1 MTPPVWQAE
10 LPERVAP
17 HLLHAASRR
26 EFAGVRVDVDD
37 PVLSASLREQDAQ
50 PQWEYAYRWPG
61 PCTVE
66 PGLGYVVTAAGR
78 LVLESLPYSRH
89 IGPPVAEVPDR
100 TRRVGS
106 LVSLRDTGDVN
117 YYHFLDDVLGRL
129 ELFDR
134 IGVPDDVPLLV
145 SAALAGRPYFRD
157 AVARSSR
164 LRARSW
170 LVQSPDEA
178 VVADEVWFGK
188 ALPHCRRTLSAA
200 ADLLE
205 MLPADP
211 AADRR
216 VLLVRSPARTRHL
229 RNAADVEAVCLDRGF
244 EVVDADLLGLEEQ
257 MALFSQARFVVGP
270 HGAGLVN
277 LLWRRGA
284 PCSLLELFPPDA
296 SPAHY
301 HWLCASFG
309 YDYAALRGCS
319 GSTAGGFDVDVDA
332 FAVAV
337 DRLVRG
343 VRTTA

>member
-1 MTPPVWQAE
+1 MTPPSWPVE
-10 LPERVAP
+10 PPERVAP

-26 EFAGVRVDVDD
+26 EFAGARVDVDD
-37 PVLSASLREQDAQ
+37 PVLAASLREQDAQ
-50 PQWEYAYRWPG
+50 PQWEYVYRWPER
-61 PCTVE
+61 CTVE
-66 PGLGYVVTAAGR
+66 PHLGYVVTADGR
-78 LVLESLPYSRH
+78 LVLESLPYWRH
-89 IGPPVAEVPDR
+89 IGHPPSEPPAR
-100 TRRVGS
+100 TRHVPS

-129 ELFDR
+129 ELFAR

-145 SAALAGRPYFRD
+145 SAALADRAYFQD
-157 AVARSSR
+157 ALAMSSR
-164 LRARSW
+164 LRRRQW
-170 LVQSPDEA
+170 LVQAPDEA

-188 ALPHCRRTLSAA
+188 ALPHSRRTLSAA

-205 MLPADP
+205 APPADP

-216 VLLVRSPARTRHL
+216 ILLVRSPALVRHV

-244 EVVDADLLGLEEQ
+244 EVVDTDALGLAEQ
-257 MALFSQARFVVGP
+257 VRMFSQARHVVGP

-301 HWLCASFG
+301 HWLCTSFG
-309 YDYAALRGCS
+309 YAYAALRGCG
-319 GSTAGGFDVDVDA
+319 GSTAGGFDVDPDA
-332 FAVAV
+332 LAVAV
-337 DRLVRG
+337 DRLVDDAR
-343 VRTTA
+343 ASA